1 MNRFEFLRNSVI
13 GIAGCR
19 LASYLPPGAL
29 DYTPAKQGTNEPI
42 TYPLFRLNNGVM
54 EVLVFPPDEE
64 KGYYRGSR
72 FDWSGIIAQVTCR
85 GHTYFRPWQHSVA
98 REVPPAPHNPDNP
111 NDGTGTAEEFREPL
125 GYNEA
130 IQGGH
135 FVKIG
140 VGVLV
145 KPDNKTYEF
154 PRKYEIFKPG
164 KWKVSHEDNRI
175 KFEQKLNTD
184 FGYAYQYTKTITLQP
199 GGPGINLAHTLTNT
213 GSKQITTSTYCH
225 NFILLDGMP
234 AGPGYEICFDSPV
247 QASKLTKDYAAVL
260 DSSIRIIQPIPEKGT
275 IGAPVVVQDSRNNV
289 EVKNH
294 SLGTG
299 IRISGTQPLASF
311 FLWVSATAVCPE
323 PMIEIDLKPGEM
335 IQWEN
340 RYDFL
345 SNLNKVLI

>member
-1 MNRFEFLRNSVI
+1 MNRFEFLRKTVT
-13 GIAGCR
+13 GIAGCK
-19 LASYLPPGAL
+19 LASCFSLLPLNHA
-29 DYTPAKQGTNEPI
+29 TAKSSVEKPEPYPQVKMTNGI
-42 TYPLFRLNNGVM
+42 IDILMFL
-54 EVLVFPPDEE
+54 PDSYN
-64 KGYYRGSR
+64 GYYRGSR
-72 FDWSGIIAQVTCR
+72 FDWSGIIAQVTYR

-98 REVPPAPHNPDNP
+98 REIPPAMHNPDNP
-111 NDGTGTAEEFREPL
+111 NDGAGTAEEFREPL

-164 KWKVSHEDNRI
+164 KWKVSQEENRI

-184 FGYAYQYTKTITLQP
+184 FGYAYQYTKTITLKP

-213 GSKQITTSTYCH
+213 GRKQITTSTYCH
-225 NFILLDGMP
+225 NFILFDGMP
-234 AGPGYEICFDSPV
+234 AGPGYEICFDTPV

-260 DSSIRIIQPIPEKGT
+260 DSSIRITQPIPEKGT

-289 EVKNH
+289 EVKNR

-311 FLWVSATAVCPE
+311 FIWVSATAVCAE
-323 PMIEIDLKPGEM
+323 PTIAIDLKPGETAR
-335 IQWEN
+335 WESH
-340 RYDFL
+340 YVFSAPL
-345 SNLNKVLI
+345 S